1 MVGATGYTGVEL
13 LRLLVRHP
21 GVQVAVI
28 TSRAEAGMAVA
39 DMYPSLR
46 GFLDLTF
53 TEPDVDTLSA
63 CDIVF
68 FATPHGVAKN
78 LVPALMQRN
87 VRIIDISADFRLR
100 DTDLWEQWYGQTH
113 GCPELVAEAVYG
125 LPETN
130 REQIRSARLR
140 SEEHTS
146 ELQSR
151 GQLVCRL
158 LLEKK
163 NKIVSANSRRSAD

>member
-1 MVGATGYTGVEL
+1 
-13 LRLLVRHP
+13 
-21 GVQVAVI
+21 
-28 TSRAEAGMAVA
+28 MAVA

-53 TEPDVDTLSA
+53 TEPDVDALSA

-68 FATPHGVAKN
+68 FATPHGVAQN

-100 DTDLWEQWYGQTH
+100 DTDL
-113 GCPELVAEAVYG
+113 
-125 LPETN
+125 
-130 REQIRSARLR
+130 R

-158 LLEKK
+158 LLAKK
-163 NKIVSANSRRSAD
+163 KKHK